1 MQAEKTPFVAKRK
14 LLEMYLRGEGG
25 YRRPIS
31 ARITPRPIGATAP
44 LSLAQEQLWIREQIL
59 AGTPL
64 PYNESVTINARGWLD
79 AAFVERSFAEIVR
92 RHEIWRTSY
101 DTVDGQ
107 PIQIIHPAP
116 ASFPL
121 RVVDLRR
128 VPEEKRG
135 VELLKL
141 TSEDVRQ
148 AFDLKSGPLL
158 RVTLV
163 RLTDTDQRL
172 FIVAHL
178 SILDGVSVYQLLP
191 VELATLYKAFSAG
204 KASPLPDLPIQY
216 ADYAYWQRQWLKDD
230 QLVKQVAYWKE
241 QLAGDLPVLRWPA
254 HRPRS
259 AVQAYR
265 GALQP
270 FAVGQS
276 LTQAL
281 KEASRDEGVTLFTIL
296 LASFGALLCR
306 YTKQVDIVIG
316 TPSPA
321 GRKRSEV
328 QALLGYF
335 LNPVALRLDLDG
347 NPLFRELLLRVQRQ
361 ITGAIT
367 YDDVPIEFLT
377 KKLQLKPHAGP
388 NSIFTVAISLQPQT
402 PMLETGWSVTSMDAD
417 SGGAVWDLY
426 LAFIDT
432 ATGMIGR
439 AQYNPDILEPATITQ
454 MLADLRK
461 LMESVADDL
470 GQRISTLP
478 PRESSFFMQDSG
490 ADFVSVQDV

>member
-1 MQAEKTPFVAKRK
+1 MEAKRK
-14 LLEMYLRGEGG
+14 LLEIYLRGEGR
-25 YRRPIS
+25 YPRPIP
-31 ARITPRPIGATAP
+31 AKITPRPPGATAP
-44 LSLAQEQLWIREQIL
+44 LSLAQEQVWIREQIL

-64 PYNESVTINARGWLD
+64 PYNESVTINASGWLD
-79 AAFVERSFAEIVR
+79 AAVVERSFAEIVR

-101 DTVDGQ
+101 DTVHGQ
-107 PIQIIHPAP
+107 PIQTIHPASV
-116 ASFPL
+116 SFPL

-128 VPEEKRG
+128 VPEAKRG
-135 VELLKL
+135 AELLKL

-148 AFDLKSGPLL
+148 AFDLKRGPLL

-191 VELATLYKAFSAG
+191 VELAALYKAFSAG
-204 KASPLPDLPIQY
+204 KASPLPDLAIQY
-216 ADYAYWQRQWLKDD
+216 ADYAYWQRQWLRDD
-230 QLVKQVAYWKE
+230 ELAKQLAYWKE

-254 HRPRS
+254 HRPKS
-259 AVQAYR
+259 AVQTYR
-265 GALQP
+265 GAIQP
-270 FAVGQS
+270 FAVSQS

-281 KEASRDEGVTLFTIL
+281 KNASRGEGVTLFTIL
-296 LASFGALLCR
+296 VASLGALLCR
-306 YTKQVDIVIG
+306 YTRQVDIVIG

-321 GRKRSEV
+321 GRKRSEAR
-328 QALLGYF
+328 ALLGYF

-347 NPLFRELLLRVQRQ
+347 NPSIRALLLRVQRV
-361 ITGAIT
+361 IAGALT

-377 KKLQLKPHAGP
+377 EKLQLKPHSSP
-388 NSIFTVAISLQPQT
+388 SSIFTVAISLQPKT
-402 PMLETGWSVTSMDAD
+402 PMLETGWSVTSMDAE

-426 LAFIDT
+426 LAFIDS
-432 ATGMIGR
+432 ASGMVGR
-439 AQYNPDILEPATITQ
+439 AQYNPDIFEAATITQ
-454 MLADLRK
+454 MLEDLRK

-478 PRESSFFMQDSG
+478 PRESPFFIQDSS